1 MSVRRVAAVAAM
13 HARDLARRR
22 VALAILIL
30 LPVVLYLSAELTPP
44 DPATAQFL
52 AENPGEQAASEAWI
66 LTTGGIGPIWSVAVA
81 ALFVILG
88 SRAADQ
94 RLLLAGFRST
104 ELLVGRIVTVLGLGV
119 VITPLFT
126 ALIWAMRDVDA
137 GLLAVAIVLLVVVAV
152 GHGVVVAALV
162 RDEME
167 GVLAII
173 GVTGVQMM
181 MVGQSWLPMWGGTEL
196 MQRAA
201 GVPGVAETATA
212 VLHSLA
218 YAAVLIGLGALV
230 WARRVR
236 LRAPA
241 ELSVG
246 AAIDDIGAVRRRA

>member
-1 MSVRRVAAVAAM
+1 MSVRRVGAVAAM
-13 HARDLARRR
+13 HARDLSRRR

-30 LPVVLYLSAELTPP
+30 LPVLLYLSAELTPP

-52 AENPGEQAASEAWI
+52 AENPGEKAASESWI
-66 LTTGGIGPIWSVAVA
+66 LTTGGIGPVWSVAVA

-94 RLLLAGFRST
+94 RLLLAGYRPT
-104 ELLVGRIVTVLGLGV
+104 ELLTGRIGTVLGLGA

-126 ALIWAMRDVDA
+126 ALIWAIRDVDLW
-137 GLLAVAIVLLVVVAV
+137 LLALGIVLLVIVAV

-173 GVTGVQMM
+173 GITGVQMM
-181 MVGQSWLPMWGGTEL
+181 MVGQVWLPMWGGSEL
-196 MQRAA
+196 MLRSAGLPDAA
-201 GVPGVAETATA
+201 EVGSA
-212 VLHSLA
+212 VVHSLG
-218 YAAVLIGLGALV
+218 YTAVLIGIGALV

-236 LRAPA
+236 LCAPA
-241 ELSVG
+241 PLGAG
-246 AAIDDIGAVRRRA
+246 AAIDAVGRRT